1 MLRTT
6 PFPAMFFIYYIS
18 TQDNNNNNKRKER
31 IRKVYNKKE
40 SKLKTR
46 KKIEKKNNRRK
57 SPGTNQ
63 GVYFILYKKS
73 NPAFFSQLFS
83 FSFTWY
89 NNSNNNRCSSYTGHT
104 FV

>member
-18 TQDNNNNNKRKER
+18 TQDNKNNKRKEC
-31 IRKVYNKKE
+31 IWKVYDKKE

-46 KKIEKKNNRRK
+46 KKIEEKKNDVRK

-63 GVYFILYKKS
+63 GVYFILYKKKVT
-73 NPAFFSQLFS
+73 PLFFP
-83 FSFTWY
+83 
-89 NNSNNNRCSSYTGHT
+89 SYFLSLLLGIII
-104 FV
+104 VIAK